1 MPKIIAFYLPQ
12 FHPIKENNKWWG
24 PGFTEWHNVAKARPL
39 FKGHHQPNL
48 PGELGFY
55 DLRLP
60 QTREDQASL
69 AQEYGIDGFCYWH
82 YWFAGQRLLESP
94 AAEVLR
100 TGKPG
105 LPFCLGWANESW
117 TGVWHGSPNH
127 SLMEQSYPAGDAER
141 HYALL
146 REFFMDA
153 RYLRVHGKPVFYVYK
168 PRLIPAESG
177 YLATLRRLAKEDGF
191 PDLHIVGTWS
201 PNPSGSFQSAAEVG
215 LDAAVVTNI
224 TGRDSHAK
232 SQWLFA
238 ALEKLKHKVGGKV
251 GPTRVDYG
259 SAIKAMLPAPSS
271 FKFKAYNCVV
281 SNWDN
286 SPRSGRRATVF
297 TDASPAL
304 FEGALRQ
311 ALAQADPADASGADD
326 GLVFL
331 KSWNEWAEGN
341 YVEPDQVHGRAYLEA
356 IRRAVDDDRAGRTA
370 RAGSPSVAAATEG

>member
-12 FHPIKENNKWWG
+12 FHPIKENNQWWG

-39 FKGHHQPNL
+39 FKGHRQPNL

-55 DLRLP
+55 DLRLS
-60 QTREDQASL
+60 QTRDDQAAL
-69 AQEYGIDGFCYWH
+69 AQEYGVDGFCYWH
-82 YWFAGQRLLESP
+82 YWFAGQRLLEAP

-100 TGKPG
+100 SGKPG

-117 TGVWHGSPNH
+117 TGVWHGSPNKT
-127 SLMEQSYPAGDAER
+127 LVEQSYPAGDAER

-146 REFFMDA
+146 RNFFMDP
-153 RYLRVHGKPVFYVYK
+153 RYIRVQGKPVFYVYK
-168 PRLIPAESG
+168 PRLIPADSQ
-177 YLATLRRLAKEDGF
+177 YLSILRRLAKEDGF

-201 PNPSGSFQSAAEVG
+201 PNPSGAFHSAEEVG

-238 ALEKLKHKVGGKV
+238 ALEKIKHKLGGKI
-251 GPTRVDYG
+251 GPTRVDYQ
-259 SAIKAMLPAPSS
+259 SAIAAMLPKPSS
-271 FKFKAYNCVV
+271 FNFKAYNCVV

-297 TDASPAL
+297 TGATPDL
-304 FEGALRQ
+304 FEVALRQ
-311 ALAQADPADASGADD
+311 ALVQASPAIEGGLDD

-356 IRRAVDDDRAGRTA
+356 IQRAVRARNVPAALVANRPTVGED
-370 RAGSPSVAAATEG
+370 AGI